1 MRTVRVMRRWGLG
14 MAAYDLVVRGGT
26 VATAAEVVE
35 ADIGILGGQIVALG
49 RGLAAGREEVSAK
62 GMVVTPGGLDPHCHI
77 EELGQDS
84 SVHEESF
91 ASGSAAALAGGTTSF
106 ICFLPQWKGHGIADS
121 APGYEARAAQ
131 SRCDYSFH
139 QIITD
144 PTPDVLQREI
154 PALIARG
161 VRSLKVFLTYDP
173 LRLTD
178 RELIEVLAV
187 ARRHRAF
194 VTIHCENYEAIGWR
208 IEALLRA
215 GLTDPLQ
222 HAWSRPPVVEREA
235 THRAIALAELVD
247 QPVQIFHVSCEEAAE
262 EIARA
267 RARGVK
273 VWGETCPQYLTHS
286 HADLQGPDFAGAKAV
301 CSPALRE
308 AGENEKV
315 WRRILDGTLDVV
327 SSDHCGFS
335 FATAKRS
342 PGGGGYGMGSAGL
355 RPDGTPA
362 FNAIPN
368 GVPGIETRL
377 PVLFSE
383 GVSKGRIDLPHFVR
397 LSSANAARLFG
408 LEGRKGSLMPGA
420 DADLVLWDPDAE
432 RVIRNADLHHAI
444 DYTPWEGFAVKGF
457 PSVTIAA
464 GRVAVREGEVLA
476 QPGSGRF
483 LARGAYAAARPTGR
497 VPDGFDAAGV
507 A

>member
-1 MRTVRVMRRWGLG
+1 MDEF
-14 MAAYDLVVRGGT
+14 DLVVRGGT
-26 VATAAEVVE
+26 LATAAEVFE
-35 ADIGILGGQIVALG
+35 ADIGIRDGRIAALG
-49 RGLAAGREEVSAK
+49 LNLPRGREEISAK
-62 GMVVTPGGLDPHCHI
+62 GLIVTPGGLDSHCHL
-77 EELGQDS
+77 EEMGQDG

-106 ICFLPQWKGHGIADS
+106 ICFLPQWKGHSLAAS

-131 SRCDYSFH
+131 SRADYSFH

-144 PTPDVLQREI
+144 PTPEVLEREV
-154 PALIARG
+154 PALVARG
-161 VRSLKVFLTYDP
+161 IRSLKVFLTYDP

-178 RELIEVLAV
+178 AQFLEVLAT
-187 ARRHRAF
+187 AKKLGAF
-194 VTIHCENYEAIGWR
+194 VTVHCENFDAIGWR
-208 IEALLRA
+208 IQALLKA

-247 QPVQIFHVSCEEAAE
+247 QPIQVFHVSCEEAAA

-267 RARGVK
+267 KARGLK
-273 VWGETCPQYLTHS
+273 IWGETCPQYFTLDHDDLTG
-286 HADLQGPDFAGAKAV
+286 ADFAGAKAV

-308 AGENEKV
+308 KGENARI
-315 WRRILDGTLDVV
+315 WRRIQDGTLDVV
-327 SSDHCGFS
+327 TSDHCGFS
-335 FATAKRS
+335 FATQKRVA
-342 PGGGGYGMGSAGL
+342 GGSAYGTGAAVQ
-355 RPDGTPA
+355 RADGTPA

-383 GVSKGRIDLPHFVR
+383 GVSKGRIDLPTFVR
-397 LSSANAARLFG
+397 LSSANAAALFG
-408 LEGRKGSLMPGA
+408 LAGRKGSLAPGA

-432 RVIRNADLHHAI
+432 RVIRNAGLHHAI
-444 DYTPWEGFAVKGF
+444 DYTPWEGLAVKGW
-457 PSVTIAA
+457 PSVTIRR
-464 GRVAVREGEVLA
+464 GEVAVREGEVLA

-483 LARGAYAAARPTGR
+483 LPRGPYALARPRGV
-497 VPDGFDAAGV
+497 VPDGFDAAL

>member
-1 MRTVRVMRRWGLG
+1 
-14 MAAYDLVVRGGT
+14 MADRAYDLVVRGGT

-49 RGLAAGREEVSAK
+49 RNLAAGREEVSAK
-62 GMVVTPGGLDPHCHI
+62 GLVVTPGGLDPHCHL
-77 EELGQDS
+77 EELGQDG

-106 ICFLPQWKGHGIADS
+106 ICFLPQWKGHSLAAS
-121 APGYEARAAQ
+121 APGYETRAQ
-131 SRCDYSFH
+131 KSRCDYSFH

-144 PTPDVLQREI
+144 PTPEVLEREI

-173 LRLTD
+173 LRLD
-178 RELIEVLAV
+178 DAQLIQVLAV

-194 VTIHCENYEAIGWR
+194 VTIHAENYDAIGWR
-208 IEALLRA
+208 IAALLKA

-222 HAWSRPPVVEREA
+222 HAWARPPVVEREA

-262 EIARA
+262 EISRA

-273 VWGETCPQYLTHS
+273 VWGETCPQYLTLS
-286 HADLQGPDFAGAKAV
+286 HDDLQGPDFAGAKAV
-301 CSPALRE
+301 CSPALR
-308 AGENEKV
+308 AKGENDKV
-315 WRRILDGTLDVV
+315 WRRILDGTLDIV

-335 FATAKRS
+335 FATAKRA
-342 PGGGGYGMGSAGL
+342 PGSGGYGMGSANL
-355 RPDGTPA
+355 RADGTPA

-432 RVIRNADLHHAI
+432 RTIRNADLHHAI

-457 PSVTIAA
+457 PSVTIAG
-464 GRVAVREGEVLA
+464 GRVAVRDGQVLA
-476 QPGSGRF
+476 QPGDGRF
-483 LARGAYAAARPTGR
+483 LARGPYAMARPSGR
-497 VPDGFDAAGV
+497 MPDGFDAAAV
-507 A
+507 E